1 MTKGSDTPPIHSS
14 FVLIVIKNEY
24 FTYFLSLVILYPE
37 KNERCPARENS
48 PRDRYSALPAPPV
61 WIDTQKERKFPIMKK
76 MLMFLSSAVLILVL
90 TVGCC
95 LTAYGEATAS
105 PSATEAPETSETEAG
120 SDTLI
125 AYFSWSGNT
134 EQ

>member
-1 MTKGSDTPPIHSS
+1 
-14 FVLIVIKNEY
+14 
-24 FTYFLSLVILYPE
+24 
-37 KNERCPARENS
+37 
-48 PRDRYSALPAPPV
+48 
-61 WIDTQKERKFPIMKK
+61 MKK

-90 TVGCC
+90 TAGCC

-105 PSATEAPETSETEAG
+105 PSATEAPETPGAEAG

-134 EQ
+134 E

>member
-1 MTKGSDTPPIHSS
+1 
-14 FVLIVIKNEY
+14 
-24 FTYFLSLVILYPE
+24 
-37 KNERCPARENS
+37 
-48 PRDRYSALPAPPV
+48 
-61 WIDTQKERKFPIMKK
+61 MKK

-105 PSATEAPETSETEAG
+105 PSATEAPETPGAEAG

-134 EQ
+134 GQGRAAHSGRDRRRRIQDRTGNALYGRL